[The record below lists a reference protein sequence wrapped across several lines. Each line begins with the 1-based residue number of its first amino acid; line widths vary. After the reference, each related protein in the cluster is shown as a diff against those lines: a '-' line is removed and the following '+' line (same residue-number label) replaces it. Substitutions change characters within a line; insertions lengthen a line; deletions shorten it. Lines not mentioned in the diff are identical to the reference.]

1 MLLGVIFIYLSM
13 LGTFLQK
20 AVDINN
26 QVGNGFDV
34 YSEYR
39 KTLESH
45 TTYYIPTY
53 LHINIMHVRKFNII
67 YTNQAT

>member
-34 YSEYR
+34 YSESR

-53 LHINIMHVRKFNII
+53 IS
-67 YTNQAT
+67 T